1 MGNKQ
6 ERLDE
11 GDREIIICQKQAKKF
26 PECCGPETE
35 ANVTE
40 A

>member
-1 MGNKQ
+1 MRVIVKQ
-6 ERLDE
+6 SQ
-11 GDREIIICQKQAKKF
+11 GEIIICQKQAKKF